1 MQGMPDLSGLGIEVQ
16 GVHHIGIAVRS
27 LKEQATVYAGT
38 LGLASEGEEEVA
50 EQGVRV
56 AFYEAGGTHIELL
69 EPTRADSPIA
79 RFLEARG
86 EGMHHIALAV
96 ADLPAALA
104 TLKEAGVRLI
114 DETPRRGARGLPIA
128 FLHPKATGGVLI
140 ELCQP

>member
-1 MQGMPDLSGLGIEVQ
+1 MQRMPDLSGLGIDVRA
-16 GVHHIGIAVRS
+16 VHHIGIAVRS
-27 LKEQATVYAGT
+27 LKEQAAVYAGT

-56 AFYEAGGTHIELL
+56 AFFEVGGTHLELL
-69 EPTRADSPIA
+69 EPTRDDSPIA

-96 ADLPAALA
+96 PDLPAALA
-104 TLKEAGVRLI
+104 KLKDAGVRLI

-128 FLHPKATGGVLI
+128 FIHPKATGGVLI